1 MMVLTPGS
9 RVANR
14 YEILSPLGS
23 GGQAEAYRARDLHEG
38 DVVAI
43 KLLKTFPPGQ
53 PWLEAQVLRHLS
65 DPHILP
71 IRNADIDAGQ
81 PFLVTELATHG
92 TLADPLVAKGVC
104 GLPVDDVVRFMRQ
117 AANGVGRAH
126 AVRLIHNDIKP
137 QNLFLN
143 AEGECLVGDFG
154 GACLLAAGS
163 STGTPFATTPPIA
176 APEVAQHWDAASVQS
191 DIYSLGAT
199 GYWLLAGRPPHDF
212 PTGATF
218 HESLAIVATEAPR
231 RLWDIAPHVPRYV
244 ATTIDTAMARD
255 PADRFESVANF
266 AAALGSRPPISRRW
280 RRTDEHASHLACWR
294 GETARSGTYVTCL
307 EEGSR
312 STQAVITT
320 RHLSSGR
327 RITQGCKTVNTR
339 NAAQKLRSVFRAL
352 S

>member
-1 MMVLTPGS
+1 MVLPAGS

-14 YEILSPLGS
+14 YEVLSSLGS
-23 GGQAEAYRARDLHEG
+23 GGQAEAYRAKDLHEG
-38 DVVAI
+38 DIVAL
-43 KLLKTFPPGQ
+43 KLLRAFPSGQ
-53 PWLEAQVLRHLS
+53 PWLEAQSLRQLS

-81 PFLVTELATHG
+81 TFLVTELATHG
-92 TLADPLVAKGVC
+92 TLADPLVASGSC
-104 GLPVDDVVRFMRQ
+104 GLVVDDVVRFMRQ

-126 AVRLIHNDIKP
+126 AIRLIHNDIKP

-154 GACLLAAGS
+154 GACLLAPGAS
-163 STGTPFATTPPIA
+163 IGTPYATTPQIA
-176 APEVAQHWDAASVQS
+176 APEVASEWDAASVRS

-199 GYWLLAGRPPHDF
+199 AYWLLAGRPPHDF
-212 PTGATF
+212 PAGATF
-218 HESLAIVATEAPR
+218 HESLAVVATEIPR
-231 RLWDIAPHVPRYV
+231 RLWDMAPHVPGYV

-255 PADRFESVANF
+255 PADRFESVAEF
-266 AAALGSRPPISRRW
+266 AAALGSRPAISRRW

-294 GETARSGTYVTCL
+294 GEAAKGGTYVTCL

-312 STQAVITT
+312 PTQAVITS

-327 RITQGCKTVNTR
+327 RISKGCTTVSR
-339 NAAQKLRSVFRAL
+339 RDAAQKLRSAFRAL